1 MLNEMLA
8 ALVIVA
14 GYLIAIKISARFR
27 RFHPLVVAVTLVWLT
42 WWMLS
47 ADWKAF
53 SVGASW
59 VSFWLGP
66 ATVALAVPLAK
77 QINAFKHIWRGV
89 FLGVAAGSVV
99 SILSVMIIY
108 ACFGYDQTMVH
119 SMLSKSVTMPIAL
132 ELTQS
137 IGGIPALTA
146 LFTFLTGMIG
156 TIFARPVLTWA
167 GITDDRAIGIA
178 VGASAHA
185 IGTAS
190 LAQVSQVQTAA
201 SSVAMIVA
209 GVITSL
215 LLIPLSF

>member
-1 MLNEMLA
+1 MLNELLA
-8 ALVIVA
+8 IPIIVG
-14 GYLIAIKISARFR
+14 GYLVATKVSTRYR
-27 RFHPLVVAVTLVWLT
+27 RFHPLIVAVTLVWFSWYL
-42 WWMLS
+42 LS
-47 ADWKAF
+47 GDWEAF
-53 SVGASW
+53 SEGGSW

-77 QINAFKHIWRGV
+77 QINEFKHIWRGV
-89 FLGVAAGSVV
+89 LLGVAAGSAV

-108 ACFGYDQTMVH
+108 AGFGYDKTMVH

-156 TIFARPVLTWA
+156 TVFARPVLAWA

-190 LAQVSQVQTAA
+190 LAQISQVQTAA

-209 GVITSL
+209 GVMTSL